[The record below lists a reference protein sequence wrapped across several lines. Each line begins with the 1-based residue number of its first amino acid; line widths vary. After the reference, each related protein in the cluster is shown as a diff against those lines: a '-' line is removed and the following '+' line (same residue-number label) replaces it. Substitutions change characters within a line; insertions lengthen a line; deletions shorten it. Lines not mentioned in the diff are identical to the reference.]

1 MDMGMDTDMDMDM
14 EMDMDPHH
22 TPHTSRPYADNVQ
35 GAPRRQRARRATQ
48 TTCKARPG
56 GV

>member
-1 MDMGMDTDMDMDM
+1 MDRGMDMGMDTDMDMDM

-35 GAPRRQRARRATQ
+35 GAPRRQRARRAQ
-48 TTCKARPG
+48 GESNRL
-56 GV
+56 